1 MFELKFFAFDSN
13 RDNQS
18 SILFER
24 HLDQHITFEDIRS
37 ETNSS

>member
-1 MFELKFFAFDSN
+1 MLELEFLAFDSN

-24 HLDQHITFEDIRS
+24 HSLQHIAFEEIQLKTDS
-37 ETNSS
+37 N